1 MINRDVFFNV
11 SASANF
17 TGTPVYTYS
26 HCINDRLNFKP
37 LFPKYSRMSCED
49 VKSEIYQL
57 QNELYSSNFSKEVND
72 AYQKALSDAQTQ
84 YIKCSIKASVSD
96 LSAAVVEIEPVAPI
110 QNSNVF
116 VYCIIFV
123 SAYLIFFNK

>member
-1 MINRDVFFNV
+1 
-11 SASANF
+11 
-17 TGTPVYTYS
+17 
-26 HCINDRLNFKP
+26 
-37 LFPKYSRMSCED
+37 MSCED